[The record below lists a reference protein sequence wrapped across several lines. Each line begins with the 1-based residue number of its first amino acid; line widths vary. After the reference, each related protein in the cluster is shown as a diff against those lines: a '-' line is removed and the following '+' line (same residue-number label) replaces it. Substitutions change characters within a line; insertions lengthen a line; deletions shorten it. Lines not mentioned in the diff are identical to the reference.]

1 MSGEKPISIPNKQDF
16 LIYDIP
22 ITIQNIPKG
31 TELNNNNT

>member
-1 MSGEKPISIPNKQDF
+1 MSGEKPISIPNKQDI
-16 LIYDIP
+16 LIYVIP